1 MSECDPA
8 VRAMSWDYLNT
19 RSKPST
25 LRHAPRWCIKHATAV
40 QGRYMR
46 PSPLSALIAA
56 QLMLV
61 ACTQFPELDA
71 AVSKRAKAAD
81 YPALINVE
89 PILARTENNGS
100 APEVIQSNL
109 ESRAAA
115 LRNRAAR
122 LKAGRVI
129 DAPART
135 RLDQDP
141 QTNR

>member
-1 MSECDPA
+1 
-8 VRAMSWDYLNT
+8 
-19 RSKPST
+19 
-25 LRHAPRWCIKHATAV
+25 
-40 QGRYMR
+40 MR